1 MLAVLAHT
9 PVPGRHVAALL
20 AVLLEA
26 RRHGRRCSPPAPA
39 YLGGVWGGVEARRCL
54 GGNPSGRG
62 MVRPYKVG
70 ACGAGRR
77 IGAKAAR
84 AVGFGLV
91 LGFCFGAAQEDDGL

>member
-39 YLGGVWGGVEARRCL
+39 YLGGVWGVGWRRAGVWEETLA
-54 GGNPSGRG
+54 GG
-62 MVRPYKVG
+62 
-70 ACGAGRR
+70 
-77 IGAKAAR
+77 
-84 AVGFGLV
+84 
-91 LGFCFGAAQEDDGL
+91 EW